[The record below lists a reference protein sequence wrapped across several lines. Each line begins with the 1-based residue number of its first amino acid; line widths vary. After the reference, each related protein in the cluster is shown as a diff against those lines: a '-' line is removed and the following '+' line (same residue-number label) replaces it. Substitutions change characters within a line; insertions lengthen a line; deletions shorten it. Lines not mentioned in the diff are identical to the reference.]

1 MASRRRLAPARMG
14 LSRGVP
20 ARMAARLVRRTPLVW
35 RPVVGPRRW
44 RRGWR
49 RLSRRETFVCMA
61 LGMGWPRLPPLR
73 LAAGLLSATKQ

>member
-1 MASRRRLAPARMG
+1 
-14 LSRGVP
+14 
-20 ARMAARLVRRTPLVW
+20 LVW

-44 RRGWR
+44 RRGRR